1 MNPPANSPAW
11 LTADQA
17 IGLVAFGRPLFDAEL
32 AAAVDPPPTHPWGSS
47 DWGALLDALQSRA
60 AGKIW
65 RPTDW
70 EPAFGAWRIRA
81 RARRVMRATG
91 LDAGRLAED
100 LAADIA
106 RRDEAQRRV
115 ADAVTRLVE
124 AAREGGKLRVE
135 GRRGSRHSREM
146 AELHE
151 PIEPRA
157 FLRTHITITGDGWV
171 TVDPAAPIGEW
182 LHRREAGAVDWG
194 ELRLKTEDV
203 AALVPRPAMVAA
215 AEPPRARAEALPPF
229 LTPMQAV
236 AWIVLRDLDVVQR
249 AGDLTTAT
257 AGHLAERILPDGR
270 RELVEVPG
278 RGGVTL
284 LRLELERSARADL
297 ATPTVNDARTQL
309 LAALREGQLTA
320 TASRDGAPRDGVRAD
335 EWMGL
340 VFDTPA
346 HEDRILVAC
355 WANASRAAIQ
365 GPWRDVLFAREA
377 VMALWPTLSAGASPP
392 VIYRT
397 GAPGRPTS
405 THIIKQEAERRIAQG
420 EVLPTLKGEADY
432 LSEWLSSSHKEA
444 APMTGKVI
452 RDKIRALHGAF
463 RAKSRN

>member
-194 ELRLKTEDV
+194 DLRLKTEDV
-203 AALVPRPAMVAA
+203 AALVPRPAVIAA
-215 AEPPRARAEALPPF
+215 AEPQRPRAEALPPF
-229 LTPMQAV
+229 VYSEAMGSLLAV
-236 AWIVLRDLDVVQR
+236 ASRGQAIMTRKEIEAWVKTRFATSPTDREYR
-249 AGDLTTAT
+249 ALMKAWKNRRRGPP
-257 AGHLAERILPDGR
+257 RRNLPK
-270 RELVEVPG
+270 L
-278 RGGVTL
+278 
-284 LRLELERSARADL
+284 
-297 ATPTVNDARTQL
+297 
-309 LAALREGQLTA
+309 GQLE
-320 TASRDGAPRDGVRAD
+320 P
-335 EWMGL
+335 
-340 VFDTPA
+340 
-346 HEDRILVAC
+346 
-355 WANASRAAIQ
+355 
-365 GPWRDVLFAREA
+365 
-377 VMALWPTLSAGASPP
+377 
-392 VIYRT
+392 
-397 GAPGRPTS
+397 
-405 THIIKQEAERRIAQG
+405 IKRR
-420 EVLPTLKGEADY
+420 
-432 LSEWLSSSHKEA
+432 
-444 APMTGKVI
+444 KV
-452 RDKIRALHGAF
+452 
-463 RAKSRN
+463 